1 MPDGRFDFVIMGFHK
16 AALPRDLHTAW
27 VFLTAGQRA
36 EQITEAYMRAIQKY
50 RIDIVAHPGYGV
62 PVNYAKLARA
72 CADYGVWFEINNKH
86 GELAE
91 QNLRDAAQAGVDF
104 VVSSDAHRPEHVGLA
119 QNALA
124 LAQSA
129 GIPADKIV
137 NVTEE

>member
-1 MPDGRFDFVIMGFHK
+1 
-16 AALPRDLHTAW
+16 
-27 VFLTAGQRA
+27 
-36 EQITEAYMRAIQKY
+36 MRAIQKY

-119 QNALA
+119 QNALT